1 MNNRS
6 SQRNK
11 ERNKYA
17 KLKNLVNK
25 VNTGLDPLDI
35 PNCSASLV
43 GDELNF
49 LAFGETDENYVKKVA
64 KYKKQRIERGF
75 DDTEL
80 WNLNTSIAKYVLP
93 RLIEFKKMNNGYP
106 ANFDNFEDWIDV
118 IDKMIYSFDHIVN
131 QEKYDKE
138 LEKELGIDWVGY
150 FDEKKLPDGNYEL
163 IHGENYN
170 EELMNTYHKIKK
182 EEDIRIQGGLELFGK
197 YFLNLWW

>member
-1 MNNRS
+1 MNQRS
-6 SQRNK
+6 RQRNK

-25 VNTGLDPLDI
+25 VNTSLDPLDI

-43 GDELNF
+43 GDELNL
-49 LAFGETDENYVKKVA
+49 LAFGETEDKYIEKLA
-64 KYKKQRIERGF
+64 KYKTQRIERGF

-80 WNLNTSIAKYVLP
+80 WSLDRTIAKYALP
-93 RLIEFKKMNNGYP
+93 RLIEFKKVVNGYP
-106 ANFDNFEDWIDV
+106 PECENINDWISI

-131 QEKYDKE
+131 QEKYDEE

-163 IHGENYN
+163 IHGKNYN
-170 EELMNTYHKIKK
+170 EELMDTYHRVK
-182 EEDIRIQGGLELFGK
+182 EEESIRIQDGLELFGK

>member
-1 MNNRS
+1 MNKRS
-6 SQRNK
+6 RERNK

-17 KLKNLVNK
+17 KLKNLVNN
-25 VNTGLDPLDI
+25 VNTGLDPLNI
-35 PNCSASLV
+35 PNCSGSLV

-49 LAFGETDENYVKKVA
+49 LAFGETDEKYVEKLA
-64 KYKKQRIERGF
+64 KYKRQRIERGF

-80 WNLNTSIAKYVLP
+80 WGLDRTIAKYVLP
-93 RLIEFKKMNNGYP
+93 RLIEFKKVANGYP
-106 ANFDNFEDWIDV
+106 PNFDSFEEWIAV

-131 QEKYDKE
+131 QEKYDEE

-163 IHGENYN
+163 VHGENYN
-170 EELMNTYHKIKK
+170 EELMNTYHRVK
-182 EEDIRIQGGLELFGK
+182 EEESIRIQDGLDLFGK

>member
-1 MNNRS
+1 MNKRIRE
-6 SQRNK
+6 RNK

-35 PNCSASLV
+35 PNCSGSLV

-49 LAFGETDENYVKKVA
+49 LSFGESKDKYIETIA
-64 KYKKQRIERGF
+64 KYKRQRIERGF

-80 WNLNTSIAKYVLP
+80 WSLDRTIAKYVLP
-93 RLIEFKKMNNGYP
+93 RLIEFKKVANGYP
-106 ANFDNFEDWIDV
+106 PNFDSFEEWIAV
-118 IDKMIYSFDHIVN
+118 IDKMIYSFDHIAN
-131 QEKYDKE
+131 QEKYDEE

-163 IHGENYN
+163 VHGDNYN
-170 EELMNTYHKIKK
+170 EELMNTYHRMQ
-182 EEDIRIQGGLELFGK
+182 EEESIRIQDGLDLFGK
-197 YFLNLWW
+197 YFCNLWW

>member
-6 SQRNK
+6 RQRNK

-17 KLKNLVNK
+17 KLKNLVMK
-25 VNTGLDPLDI
+25 TVNGIDPINI
-35 PNCSASLV
+35 PNCNGSCIEPF
-43 GDELNF
+43 D
-49 LAFGETDENYVKKVA
+49 NYYWGTKDKA
-64 KYKKQRIERGF
+64 CQIEKLSKYKKQRIERGF

-80 WNLNTSIAKYVLP
+80 WNLDCAIAKYVLP
-93 RLIEFKKMNNGYP
+93 RLIEFKKVTNGYP
-106 ANFDNFEDWIDV
+106 QDFESFEEWIDA
-118 IDKMIYSFDHIVN
+118 IDKMIYSFDHIIN
-131 QEKYDKE
+131 REKYDEE

-182 EEDIRIQGGLELFGK
+182 EEDIRIQGGLDLFGK
-197 YFLNLWW
+197 YFQNLWW

>member
-1 MNNRS
+1 MNKRS
-6 SQRNK
+6 RERNK

-35 PNCSASLV
+35 PNCSGSLV

-49 LAFGETDENYVKKVA
+49 LAFGESKDKYIEKLA
-64 KYKKQRIERGF
+64 KYKGQRIERGF

-80 WNLNTSIAKYVLP
+80 WSLDRTIAKYVLP
-93 RLIEFKKMNNGYP
+93 RLIEFKKVTNGYP
-106 ANFDNFEDWIDV
+106 PDFENFEEWIDI

-131 QEKYDKE
+131 REKYDEE

-163 IHGENYN
+163 VHGENYN
-170 EELMNTYHKIKK
+170 EELMNTYHKMQEEENIK
-182 EEDIRIQGGLELFGK
+182 IQGGLELFGK
-197 YFLNLWW
+197 YFQNLWW

>member
-1 MNNRS
+1 MNKRS
-6 SQRNK
+6 RERNK

-25 VNTGLDPLDI
+25 VKTGLDPLDI
-35 PNCSASLV
+35 PNCSGSLV

-49 LAFGETDENYVKKVA
+49 LAFGETEENYVKKLA
-64 KYKKQRIERGF
+64 KYKRQRIERGF

-80 WNLNTSIAKYVLP
+80 WSLDRTIAKYVLP
-93 RLIEFKKMNNGYP
+93 RLIEFKKVANGYP

-118 IDKMIYSFDHIVN
+118 IDKMIYSFDHIIN
-131 QEKYDKE
+131 QEKYDEE

-170 EELMNTYHKIKK
+170 EELMTTYRRMQ
-182 EEDIRIQGGLELFGK
+182 EEESIRIQDGLDLFGK